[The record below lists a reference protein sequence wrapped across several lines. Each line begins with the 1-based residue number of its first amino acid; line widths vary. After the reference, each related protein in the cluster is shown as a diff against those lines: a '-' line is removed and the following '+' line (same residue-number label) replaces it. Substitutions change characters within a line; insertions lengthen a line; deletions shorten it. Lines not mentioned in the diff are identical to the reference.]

1 MTRYLCTVSKSCEK
15 EKDRKSPEVSPAGE
29 GLVTD
34 VAVVWFDAPEAR
46 VHFHVRHDGVP
57 ARELLLAHRT
67 RDAHAGGIE
76 TVFLALKICLADMIE
91 AQKIWCQMPT
101 HLSG

>member
-1 MTRYLCTVSKSCEK
+1 MKRKR
-15 EKDRKSPEVSPAGE
+15 DRNSPEVSPAGE
-29 GLVTD
+29 GLVAD
-34 VAVVWFDAPEAR
+34 VAVVWLDAPEAR

-76 TVFLALKICLADMIE
+76 TVFLALKMFLAGIIE
-91 AQKIWCQMPT
+91 EPKRWCQMPT
-101 HLSG
+101 HPVRLAGKEIL

>member
-1 MTRYLCTVSKSCEK
+1 MRVLIITILIHRF
-15 EKDRKSPEVSPAGE
+15 RNSPEVSPAGE
-29 GLVTD
+29 GLVAD
-34 VAVVWFDAPEAR
+34 VAVVRLDAPVAR

-76 TVFLALKICLADMIE
+76 TVFLTLKMFL